1 MLSLRQLG
9 IKRGLPSDFFECTGM
24 ATGTGRWRWL
34 ACCQVNHSATSTW
47 IFNFA
52 SQQQGK
58 VICRVDV
65 PGLADE
71 QWPGSTRSVDG
82 EGGGG
87 SRVQNI
93 QPNRSDPN
101 RSEPNQSSTRIPGQ
115 PFAVDCT
122 RSSCRSIRFNANN
135 SYKFMWQVGSQPVR
149 SPRAPAPWR
158 SLPGNIGFGGHQAK
172 CKEIH

>member
-71 QWPGSTRSVDG
+71 QWPGSTRSV
-82 EGGGG
+82 E
-87 SRVQNI
+87 RVQGPEYAAKPI
-93 QPNRSDPN
+93 RSDP
-101 RSEPNQSSTRIPGQ
+101 SATQTSTRIPGQ